1 MKFDRVSFQNI
12 FKFFFIYPLNTDFYS
27 YHDPK
32 NVSIKKCKKNLSYTN
47 KIFGCEIFGKKNLFF
62 GSICWQYWLPFL
74 RVPLKTRANAM
85 NSCLDSGSSS
95 SFCDGSSIV
104 LTSATG
110 SLNVTAAVAT
120 AAPDPLKANF
130 RRRMASR
137 RTEIS
142 SRVNAAFL
150 LNTSDSTA
158 NIFEMNTIRGASSLP
173 LHARK

>member
-1 MKFDRVSFQNI
+1 MCHS
-12 FKFFFIYPLNTDFYS
+12 
-27 YHDPK
+27 
-32 NVSIKKCKKNLSYTN
+32 KKNCPIPIKYLVV
-47 KIFGCEIFGKKNLFF
+47 IFLEKKAYFF

-85 NSCLDSGSSS
+85 NSCLDTGSSS